1 MLREYFKCEEDRIM
15 VGKKKIAVIVA
26 SSLERLEI
34 PYEQKELKPK
44 DPY

>member
-1 MLREYFKCEEDRIM
+1 MKVYYDKDADAALVKE
-15 VGKKKIAVIVA
+15 KKIAVIVA